1 MTDETEYDNV
11 PVACTLPKAERE
23 NRRDWVETTLTTELT
38 DIEEREDGYE
48 FVFRGTEEVFE
59 AVSTFVKREAEC
71 CSFARFRIEV
81 PQAFETVRLQF
92 DGPDGTKQLL
102 EEGLVAEL
110 R

>member
-1 MTDETEYDNV
+1 
-11 PVACTLPKAERE
+11 
-23 NRRDWVETTLTTELT
+23 
-38 DIEEREDGYE
+38 
-48 FVFRGTEEVFE
+48 
-59 AVSTFVKREAEC
+59 VSTFVKREAEC